1 MSPFI
6 YDASVEY
13 RVNQLQAQAD
23 KRRMAKAVRA
33 GAVLR
38 GNHPIKDALG
48 NGLIA
53 LGERLVDIPPT
64 VEGRS
69 FDTAA

>member
-13 RVNQLQAQAD
+13 RVNKLQSQAEQ
-23 KRRMAKAVRA
+23 RRMAKAVKA
-33 GAVLR
+33 GVVLR
-38 GNHPIKDALG
+38 GHPIKDALG

-53 LGERLVDIPPT
+53 LGERLIDIPPT
-64 VEGRS
+64 VEGHS

>member
-1 MSPFI
+1 MSPFF

-13 RVNQLQAQAD
+13 RVNKLQEQAD
-23 KRRMAKAVRA
+23 KRRMAKAFKA
-33 GAVLR
+33 DAVHR

-53 LGERLVDIPPT
+53 LGERLVDIPPI